1 MLKFIPAEDNV
12 FAVEVARKITGED
25 LDAILDQLEPMLEQ
39 HDKVHVFV
47 ETKSIDGIEIAGFTR
62 YAARAMPLFGKLRQF
77 GRVAVVA
84 DQGWVRAGTR
94 LESAML
100 PFISYNT
107 YLPEDREA
115 ALAWVRGGNQP
126 TG

>member
-1 MLKFIPAEDNV
+1 
-12 FAVEVARKITGED
+12 
-25 LDAILDQLEPMLEQ
+25 
-39 HDKVHVFV
+39 
-47 ETKSIDGIEIAGFTR
+47 
-62 YAARAMPLFGKLRQF
+62 
-77 GRVAVVA
+77 
-84 DQGWVRAGTR
+84 
-94 LESAML
+94 ML